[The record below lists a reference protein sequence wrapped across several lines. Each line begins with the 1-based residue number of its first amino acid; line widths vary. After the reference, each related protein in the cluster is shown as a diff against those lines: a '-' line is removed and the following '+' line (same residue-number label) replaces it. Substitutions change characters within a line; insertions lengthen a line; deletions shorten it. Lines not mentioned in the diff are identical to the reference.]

1 MPEHKEICLLINDKQ
16 SVKLKSVSVPFKI
29 YADFDCVLKGVK
41 SNDKNKNTEKY
52 TEKYQDHLSCYF
64 AYNVYVLMII
74 LANELL
80 FTEERNAVMFIEDE
94 EKCKLHDKCLICKN
108 IISPHH

>member
-29 YADFDCVLKGVK
+29 YPDFDCVLKGVK

-64 AYNVYVLMII
+64 AYKRVCIDDNFSKRVALYRGKKCSHVYRRWRKM
-74 LANELL
+74 
-80 FTEERNAVMFIEDE
+80 
-94 EKCKLHDKCLICKN
+94 
-108 IISPHH
+108 